1 MTVATKTKSAGI
13 KVTTKTKVKVAKP
26 KTFTVAQLKA
36 ERKREQD
43 RRNKEKIEIL
53 ERHSTSEDL
62 FDALIQEIRT
72 LSDDESSNDFS
83 VGNDYN
89 YGVDYEV
96 DMLLELIRDLRE
108 FTQYNREDDDESITD
123 SNLDYLR
130 PYF

>member
-13 KVTTKTKVKVAKP
+13 KVSKTKKT
-26 KTFTVAQLKA
+26 TFTVAQLKA

-62 FDALIQEIRT
+62 FDELIKEIRT
-72 LSDDESSNDFS
+72 LSQDESSNDFS

-89 YGVDYEV
+89 YGVDYDV

>member
-13 KVTTKTKVKVAKP
+13 KVSKTKKT
-26 KTFTVAQLKA
+26 TFTVAQLKA

-83 VGNDYN
+83 VGDNYN
-89 YGVDYEV
+89 FGVDYEV

-108 FTQYNREDDDESITD
+108 FTQYNRVDDDESITD
-123 SNLDYLR
+123 YNLDYLR